1 MGRRGEGEGEGS
13 GPRFED
19 ARIVEEP
26 SRRMTAAAVTLSR
39 GCAERIRDGIGAS
52 TSEASASE
60 TRRARREFADGGS
73 ATGTSSLRDDS
84 GFISLTYTPRKP
96 TATFLRAS
104 PLDRARVEFG
114 PSIYSG
120 GSSAPG
126 DDADGSGAARDDAP
140 SRDPTN
146 DASPRPG
153 NPGACGDDGG
163 VVIDATV
170 NRRRSVHQLSFLSNL
185 AERRRWDDASEAG
198 GRRVGPETRPT
209 RDGGGGASY
218 DRDISGPATR
228 RRFPPTRRSTGTLS
242 ATRRWRWRS
251 RSRRP
256 RTR

>member
-1 MGRRGEGEGEGS
+1 MGRRGEDEGEGS

-19 ARIVEEP
+19 ARFVKEP

-104 PLDRARVEFG
+104 ALDRARVEFG

-120 GSSAPG
+120 GFSAPG
-126 DDADGSGAARDDAP
+126 DDADGSGAAP
-140 SRDPTN
+140 SLALVSTLRSIM
-146 DASPRPG
+146 AS
-153 NPGACGDDGG
+153 
-163 VVIDATV
+163 V
-170 NRRRSVHQLSFLSNL
+170 
-185 AERRRWDDASEAG
+185 
-198 GRRVGPETRPT
+198 
-209 RDGGGGASY
+209 
-218 DRDISGPATR
+218 
-228 RRFPPTRRSTGTLS
+228 
-242 ATRRWRWRS
+242 
-251 RSRRP
+251 
-256 RTR
+256 